1 MQAILPLFATKIV
14 YERACP
20 RIRTGVPGLR
30 LRQARNDAE
39 RRLSVLLRMC
49 WLQDPAASKVG
60 GLLRFLFLRV
70 GKVSTDAGRE
80 LHHTSAPIV
89 PAPALAKS
97 RDTVAG

>member
-39 RRLSVLLRMC
+39 RRLSVLLRMR
-49 WLQDPAASKVG
+49 WLQDRAASKAG
-60 GLLRFLFLRV
+60 GLLRFLFVRV
-70 GKVSTDAGRE
+70 GKVSPDARRVLNL
-80 LHHTSAPIV
+80 LHN
-89 PAPALAKS
+89 L
-97 RDTVAG
+97 R